1 MLNDFSIKWEVIV
14 NGDQK
19 REVVTIA
26 FKKDGK
32 YTYITDTNA
41 PGAVEHL
48 ESHTPAEALKD
59 HMCLLT
65 IATMHE

>member
-1 MLNDFSIKWEVIV
+1 MVIR
-14 NGDQK
+14 K
-19 REVVTIA
+19 EVTIA